1 MVSMT
6 IRIRGHSCALV
17 LVVMVV
23 VIVVSLPI
31 WGLPSMVIMT
41 IRIREHSC
49 ALVLVVMVVVIVVV
63 FGLAQ
68 LAGLASGALRP
79 WLPGVVMGCSLPGR
93 LTAAPP
99 LPGNRGIATLGVL
112 GGVIGMY
119 PHPRQAGCITPICRC
134 PASWSRACRLAEP
147 RDLPMA

>member
-1 MVSMT
+1 
-6 IRIRGHSCALV
+6 
-17 LVVMVV
+17 
-23 VIVVSLPI
+23 
-31 WGLPSMVIMT
+31 MVIMAM
-41 IRIREHSC
+41 RIREHSC
-49 ALVLVVMVVVIVVV
+49 ALVFVVMVVVIVVV

-79 WLPGVVMGCSLPGR
+79 WLPGVAMGCSLPGR

-99 LPGNRGIATLGVL
+99 LPDTGGIASLAVL

-119 PHPRQAGCITPICRC
+119 PIPGRLVASPPSACV

-147 RDLPMA
+147 RDLPMT

>member
-1 MVSMT
+1 MAIMT
-6 IRIRGHSCALV
+6 MCMREGSCALV

-23 VIVVSLPI
+23 IIVVPSPI
-31 WGLPSMVIMT
+31 WGLAMATMT
-41 IRIREHSC
+41 MRIREHSC
-49 ALVLVVMVVVIVVV
+49 ALVLVMIVVVIVVV

-119 PHPRQAGCITPICRC
+119 PHPRQAGCITPSAGSPPLGLV
-134 PASWSRACRLAEP
+134 PAAWPSRATCR
-147 RDLPMA
+147 

>member
-1 MVSMT
+1 
-6 IRIRGHSCALV
+6 
-17 LVVMVV
+17 
-23 VIVVSLPI
+23 
-31 WGLPSMVIMT
+31 MVIMT
-41 IRIREHSC
+41 MRIREHSC

-79 WLPGVVMGCSLPGR
+79 WLPGVVMGCPLPGR
-93 LTAAPP
+93 LAAAPP
-99 LPGNRGIATLGVL
+99 LPGNGGIASLAAL

-119 PHPRQAGCITPICRC
+119 PQARQAGCITPICRF

-147 RDLPMA
+147 RDLPRT

>member
-1 MVSMT
+1 
-6 IRIRGHSCALV
+6 
-17 LVVMVV
+17 
-23 VIVVSLPI
+23 
-31 WGLPSMVIMT
+31 MVIMT
-41 IRIREHSC
+41 MRIREHSC
-49 ALVLVVMVVVIVVV
+49 ALVLVVMVVVVVV
-63 FGLAQ
+63 VVIGLAQ

-99 LPGNRGIATLGVL
+99 LPGTGGIATLGVL

-147 RDLPMA
+147 RDLQMT

>member
-1 MVSMT
+1 MVIMT
-6 IRIRGHSCALV
+6 MRIRGHSCALV

-119 PHPRQAGCITPICRC
+119 PHPRQAGCITPSAGSPPLGLV
-134 PASWSRACRLAEP
+134 PAAWPSRATCR
-147 RDLPMA
+147 

>member
-1 MVSMT
+1 
-6 IRIRGHSCALV
+6 
-17 LVVMVV
+17 
-23 VIVVSLPI
+23 
-31 WGLPSMVIMT
+31 MVIMT
-41 IRIREHSC
+41 MRIREHSC
-49 ALVLVVMVVVIVVV
+49 ALVLVVMVVVVVVV

-99 LPGNRGIATLGVL
+99 LPGTGGIATLGVL

-119 PHPRQAGCITPICRC
+119 PHPRQAGCITPICMCPSLLVSRLPLGRAARLADDLRSL
-134 PASWSRACRLAEP
+134 PASLHHRQSGACPWSS
-147 RDLPMA
+147 